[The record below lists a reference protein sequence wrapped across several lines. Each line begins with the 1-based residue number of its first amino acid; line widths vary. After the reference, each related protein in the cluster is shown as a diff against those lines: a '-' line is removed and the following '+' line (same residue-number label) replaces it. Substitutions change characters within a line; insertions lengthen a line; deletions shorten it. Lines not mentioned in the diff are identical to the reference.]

1 MSQRMNESEQRMAD
15 SLNNIASTIHGLNQL
30 WWRDLHTGERLNR
43 NVGEMLMLVTS
54 ELAEALEGHRKNL
67 QDDKLLHRKM
77 FEVEIADAFVRLFDL
92 AGGLGLDLG
101 GALVEKLQY
110 NAKRKD
116 HTIEGRLAPGGKAY

>member
-1 MSQRMNESEQRMAD
+1 MNESEQRMAD

>member
-43 NVGEMLMLVTS
+43 TVGEMLMLVTS